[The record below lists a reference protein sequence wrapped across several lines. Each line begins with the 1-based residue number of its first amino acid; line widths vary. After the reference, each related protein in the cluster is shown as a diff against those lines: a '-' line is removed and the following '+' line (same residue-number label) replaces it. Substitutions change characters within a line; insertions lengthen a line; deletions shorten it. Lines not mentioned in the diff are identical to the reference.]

1 MEQMNKLL
9 TTKLE
14 GMKFLLRAL
23 RYRNYR
29 LFFLGQG
36 VSLIGSWMQTIAISW
51 LTYRLTNS
59 AFLLGMVAFMSQ
71 IPVIIFSPF
80 AGVLADRL
88 NRKNIL
94 IVTQTFLMLGA
105 FILAILCFLKIIQVW
120 HIIFLSTLLGLT
132 NALDIPTR
140 QAFVVD
146 MVEDKKDLGNA
157 IALNSF
163 ILNSARLIGPSIAGI
178 LIAAVGEGICFLLN
192 GISFLAII
200 FALFAMKIHPA
211 NKNNHEQHIFEDLKD
226 GLLYAFHHIQ
236 IRYILLLV
244 TLVSLMGMSYA
255 VLMPVFAKEVL
266 GGGASTLGFL
276 MGATGLGAI
285 VGAAY
290 LASRTNILEL
300 PKTISLAGAIFGL
313 GLIAFSFSRYLWLSL
328 ILMLCV
334 GFTMIAQMVSS
345 NILIQNLTADDKRGR
360 VMSLYTIS
368 FMGMVP
374 FGSLLAGSLASK
386 IGAPH
391 ALIISGLSCVMGSLF
406 FSLKISSFRTIHQK
420 N

>member
-1 MEQMNKLL
+1 MNKLL

-36 VSLIGSWMQTIAISW
+36 VSLIGSLMQTIAISW

-374 FGSLLAGSLASK
+374 FGSLLAGSLARK

>member
-1 MEQMNKLL
+1 
-9 TTKLE
+9 
-14 GMKFLLRAL
+14 
-23 RYRNYR
+23 
-29 LFFLGQG
+29 
-36 VSLIGSWMQTIAISW
+36 
-51 LTYRLTNS
+51 
-59 AFLLGMVAFMSQ
+59 
-71 IPVIIFSPF
+71 
-80 AGVLADRL
+80 
-88 NRKNIL
+88 
-94 IVTQTFLMLGA
+94 
-105 FILAILCFLKIIQVW
+105 
-120 HIIFLSTLLGLT
+120 
-132 NALDIPTR
+132 
-140 QAFVVD
+140 
-146 MVEDKKDLGNA
+146 
-157 IALNSF
+157 
-163 ILNSARLIGPSIAGI
+163 
-178 LIAAVGEGICFLLN
+178 
-192 GISFLAII
+192 
-200 FALFAMKIHPA
+200 MKIHPA
-211 NKNNHEQHIFEDLKD
+211 KKNNHEQHIFEDLKD